1 MLAPSSYARPQD
13 ANYPPLPQIRDEK
26 PGPMTAP
33 YDYSAYSAMDPHVLQ
48 MADIGAGYWSAG
60 TPSYAPLGGLPHYPP
75 LSSGTETDYV
85 AAPAAYPSPVVPPVS
100 ASNGTGSSD
109 VLEIGKS
116 NMQSYVTPTSNPAVS
131 SDALSAMYPPPTVW
145 PTYPGYM
152 PPDDKAATTPGASS
166 AYPTLPL
173 PYPFPDGSDLGHA
186 SFYPTQS
193 TLSDTP
199 SSTDTGYGSH
209 CLPPAQ
215 VSPAPGH
222 FDYSVMQQAPSGSSL
237 SLFCSSLPIRPS
249 SKRKTKIRGESDDD
263 TKSGDERD
271 VDRRSANNARE
282 RVRVRDINTAF
293 KELGKMCGQHL
304 PNASE
309 KAQTKLGILHQAVS
323 IITAL
328 EEQVRQRNLNPKAA
342 CLKRRSDDEK
352 LTPSAHMD
360 QKPQIH
366 EYQGQY

>member
-1 MLAPSSYARPQD
+1 M
-13 ANYPPLPQIRDEK
+13 IRESK
-26 PGPMTAP
+26 PGPMAAP
-33 YDYSAYSAMDPHVLQ
+33 YDYSTYSAMDPHVLQ
-48 MADIGAGYWSAG
+48 MADIGAGYWGAAG

-75 LSSGTETDYV
+75 LSSGTEAEYTTT
-85 AAPAAYPSPVVPPVS
+85 PAAYPSPVVPPVS
-100 ASNGTGSSD
+100 ASNGSGTSD
-109 VLEIGKS
+109 VLEIGKPYPS
-116 NMQSYVTPTSNPAVS
+116 PSTNPVVS
-131 SDALSAMYPPPTVW
+131 TDALTAMYQPPSVW
-145 PTYPGYM
+145 PGYPGYM
-152 PPDDKAATTPGASS
+152 PPDDKVATTPGASN
-166 AYPTLPL
+166 AYPLPL
-173 PYPFPDGSDLGHA
+173 PYPFPDGSDLGHT
-186 SFYPTQS
+186 SFYPAQS
-193 TLSDTP
+193 ALSDTP

-209 CLPPAQ
+209 CLPAAQ

-222 FDYSVMQQAPSGSSL
+222 FDYSVMQQVPSGSNL
-237 SLFCSSLPIRPS
+237 SSLPIRPS
-249 SKRKTKIRGESDDD
+249 SKRKTKLRGESDDD

-352 LTPSAHMD
+352 LPPNTLME
-360 QKPQIH
+360 QKPH

>member
-1 MLAPSSYARPQD
+1 MLAPSSYANSQD
-13 ANYPPLPQIRDEK
+13 VNYPPLSQIREEK

-48 MADIGAGYWSAG
+48 MADIGAGYWGAG
-60 TPSYAPLGGLPHYPP
+60 APPYAPLGGLPHYPP
-75 LSSGTETDYV
+75 LSAGTETDY
-85 AAPAAYPSPVVPPVS
+85 AASAPTAYPTPVVPPVS
-100 ASNGTGSSD
+100 SSSGTGSSD

-116 NMQSYVTPTSNPAVS
+116 NVQPYASQVANPVVS
-131 SDALSAMYPPPTVW
+131 SDALSAMYQPPTVW
-145 PTYPGYM
+145 PGYPGYM
-152 PPDDKAATTPGASS
+152 APDDKAATTPGASS

-173 PYPFPDGSDLGHA
+173 PYAFPDGSDLGHT

-199 SSTDTGYGSH
+199 SSTDTGYASH

-215 VSPAPGH
+215 VSPSPAH

-237 SLFCSSLPIRPS
+237 SLPIRPS
-249 SKRKTKIRGESDDD
+249 SKRSSKKIRGESDDD

-342 CLKRRSDDEK
+342 CMKRRSDEEK
-352 LTPSAHMD
+352 LPTSALMEQRPHS
-360 QKPQIH
+360 H